1 MQGVETTRQ
10 RLAEIQRATLNRM
23 CEVTGLAP
31 TRLATDV
38 GIAPSTIN
46 RRLMPGDHGLISVD
60 IWHRLSAKTGVPVPA
75 EILNAAPTAATEID
89 PKMLERALCLCFA
102 VWRARDPEGRA
113 RELGRPTAYAY
124 QAFRDA
130 EASGRPID
138 DNRVALKMLRDT
150 IASMRRGRS

>member
-1 MQGVETTRQ
+1 MQGTATTRE
-10 RLAEIQRATLNRM
+10 RLAEIQRATLNKM

-60 IWHRLSAKTGVPVPA
+60 LWHRLSAHTGVPVPP
-75 EILNAAPTAATEID
+75 EILNAAPATATEID
-89 PKMLERALCLCFA
+89 PKMLEHALSLCFT
-102 VWRARDPEGRA
+102 VGRARDPEGRA
-113 RELGRPTAYAY
+113 RELARPTAYAY

-130 EASGRPID
+130 AASGRPID
-138 DNRVALKMLRDT
+138 NDRVALKLLRDT
-150 IASMRRGRS
+150 IASMRRHP